1 MTDNQSATPDDQTT
15 DASETPESSQDGGPM
30 DAARQSRISLLREL
44 VDVLPSL
51 SEKGGVGIIPLMQ
64 VCVS

>member
-1 MTDNQSATPDDQTT
+1 
-15 DASETPESSQDGGPM
+15 M

-51 SEKGGVGIIPLMQ
+51 TDKGGVGIIPLMQ
-64 VCVS
+64 VCVCVVM